1 VAFLAHHL
9 GGSITKGTSHGLE
22 RLALSVKHLG
32 DTKVGQHEVRFGVS
46 VKVQKV
52 LGLEISVNN
61 VVLVEEIDSKK
72 NLLDSFGGILLGEL
86 ALFADTV
93 KKLAA
98 GSELRN
104 NVELVLVV

>member
-1 VAFLAHHL
+1 
-9 GGSITKGTSHGLE
+9 
-22 RLALSVKHLG
+22 
-32 DTKVGQHEVRFGVS
+32 
-46 VKVQKV
+46 
-52 LGLEISVNN
+52 VNN